1 MTLFSSI
8 LYILR
13 HGDGGLLG
21 VIMYGLAFILAVI
34 GLVLIFTH
42 KENKVTRYAGILAG
56 VAALID
62 LRAFVGVSSFSLE
75 FGFWI
80 ILISAIVM
88 AISDLS
94 IYGR

>member
-1 MTLFSSI
+1 
-8 LYILR
+8 
-13 HGDGGLLG
+13 
-21 VIMYGLAFILAVI
+21 MYGLAFILAVI
-34 GLVLIFTH
+34 GLVMIFTH

-62 LRAFVGVSSFSLE
+62 LRASLGVSSVSLE

-80 ILISAIVM
+80 ILISAIGM

-94 IYGR
+94 IYNR